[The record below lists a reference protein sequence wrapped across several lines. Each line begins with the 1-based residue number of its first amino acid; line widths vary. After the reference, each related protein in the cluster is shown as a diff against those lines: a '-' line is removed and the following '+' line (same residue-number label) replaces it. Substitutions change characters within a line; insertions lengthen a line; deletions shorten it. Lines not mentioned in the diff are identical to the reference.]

1 MKLLDKKLPK
11 ATFRDAKPRPLEQEA
26 FFQVKQPMSMLET
39 LLMDLLE
46 VFVNRIHALHNLKAK
61 NFST

>member
-11 ATFRDAKPRPLEQEA
+11 ATLRDAKPRPLEQEA
-26 FFQVKQPMSMLET
+26 FFQMKRPMSMLQT

-46 VFVNRIHALHNLKAK
+46 VFISRIQALHNLKAK